1 MSIPPRLRAPAA
13 LAAGAL
19 LLLATALAMRTPA
32 PPPPTPVATL
42 ATPPVCP
49 ESVTLDDRGD
59 PRNAAGRIRQC
70 WPGTAKCH
78 CDRDRDCYALE
89 GYRPCTPRPQSTRPD
104 AGPSR
109 RDVPVG
115 AVDAV
120 VPRDAGRAVD
130 VGAPRVDAGARL
142 DAGPSVVLPL
152 PSGLRAFPGAEG
164 WGAGATGGRGGRV
177 VAVTTLAASG
187 PGSLSDALAQSG
199 PRTIVF
205 RVSGVIAGEA
215 QILHGDVTVAGQT
228 SPGGITVRGLHT
240 TEEPYCDQACGA
252 RARGV
257 ENFVVRF
264 LRSRPAGAEFPDGL
278 RLRYVRRGIVDHCSM
293 GNAADEAV
301 EISYAHDL
309 TIQDSLLAETIGG
322 HAQYGGM
329 LINYTN
335 PAAGYALDNLTLV
348 RNVWNRLQGRYPEL
362 SRESAGVAAGTT
374 LHLELTN
381 NLYWDQRFYTNLE
394 ATDVSGD
401 DQGRP
406 IHYQV
411 NRVGNVSRTA
421 PSMPFG
427 QVWMR
432 SRASGT
438 TAYFADN
445 RTSRWPTLSDWQLNY
460 CCNDFSVANAG
471 ARPAW
476 ARTERHP
483 FPSVTVLPSSAVVAY
498 AVAHAGAF
506 PRDPMDRRLM
516 DFVARGVIDPRPS
529 DRNPVGDALLPAF
542 SGAPPA
548 PPADADG
555 DGMPD
560 DWERAHGL
568 DATRP
573 DHNGLGLSRALTGVE
588 GYTNL
593 EGYLHELALQRVRE
607 GR

>member
-1 MSIPPRLRAPAA
+1 MFIPPRLRAPAA
-13 LAAGAL
+13 LAAGAF
-19 LLLATALAMRTPA
+19 LLLATALAVHTPA
-32 PPPPTPVATL
+32 PSSRPAAVVAL
-42 ATPPVCP
+42 AAPAVCP
-49 ESVTLDDRGD
+49 EAVTFDDRGD
-59 PRNAAGRIRQC
+59 PRNAAGHIRQC

-89 GYRPCTPRPQSTRPD
+89 GYRPCTPRPWNSSLDAGAPTRDVPAVGDRGPASPDVGRVGPGALAD
-104 AGPSR
+104 AGP
-109 RDVPVG
+109 P
-115 AVDAV
+115 
-120 VPRDAGRAVD
+120 
-130 VGAPRVDAGARL
+130 
-142 DAGPSVVLPL
+142 VVLPL

-164 WGAGATGGRGGRV
+164 WGALATGGRGGRV
-177 VAVTTLAASG
+177 VFVTTLAASG
-187 PGSLSDALAQSG
+187 PGSLADALAQSG
-199 PRTIVF
+199 PRTVIF
-205 RVSGVIAGEA
+205 RVSGVIPTDA
-215 QILHGDVTVAGQT
+215 QLLHGDVTVAGQT

-240 TEEPYCDQACGA
+240 TEEPYCDQQCGA
-252 RARGV
+252 RAHGV
-257 ENFVVRF
+257 ENFILRF

-278 RLRYVRRGIVDHCSM
+278 RLRYARRGIVDHCSM
-293 GNAADEAV
+293 GNASDEAV

-309 TIQDSLLAETIGG
+309 TIQDSLLAETVGG

-329 LINYTN
+329 LVNYTN
-335 PAAGYALDNLTLV
+335 PAAGYALDNLTIL
-348 RNVWNRLQGRYPEL
+348 RTVWNRLQGRYPEL

-381 NLYWDQRFYTNLE
+381 NLYWDQRFYTDVE

-406 IHYQV
+406 IHYQI
-411 NRVGNVSRTA
+411 NRVGNFSVA
-421 PSMPFG
+421 PPVNRFG
-427 QVWMR
+427 QIWMR
-432 SRASGT
+432 SRAAGT

-445 RTSRWPTLSDWQLNY
+445 RSSLWPALADWQLNY

-471 ARPAW
+471 VRPSW
-476 ARTERHP
+476 ALAARHP
-483 FPSVTVLPSSAVVAY
+483 FPAVTVMPSSAVAAY

-529 DRNPVGDALLPAF
+529 DRNPAGDALLPAF
-542 SGAPPA
+542 SGAAPA
-548 PPADADG
+548 PPADGDG
-555 DGMPD
+555 DGMAD

-568 DATRP
+568 DPALD

-593 EGYLHELALQRVRE
+593 EAYLHELALQRVRE